1 MSRIGELPIEI
12 PEKVNVTVDGFAVT
26 VEGPGGKLQKTF
38 NRDVNIE
45 VSEGVLKV
53 APRNNSRPARAMHG
67 TTRSIISSMVEGV
80 TGGFSKQLEINGVG
94 YRASVQGRTLNL
106 NLGFSHQINYTIPE
120 GITVT
125 VTANTNLKVE
135 GADKHM
141 VGQVTADIK
150 RFSPVEPYKGKGVRI
165 VGEYVRRKEGK
176 KTA

>member
-1 MSRIGELPIEI
+1 MSRIGKSPIEI
-12 PEKVNVTVDGFAVT
+12 PDKVNITVDGSAVT

-38 NRDVNIE
+38 NREVIIE
-45 VSEGVLKV
+45 VSDGILKV
-53 APRNNSRPARAMHG
+53 TPRNSSRLARAMHG
-67 TTRSIISSMVEGV
+67 TARSIIFGMVEGV

-94 YRASVQGRTLNL
+94 YRAAVQGRTLNL
-106 NLGFSHQINYTIPE
+106 SLGFSHPINYPIPE

-135 GADKHM
+135 GIDKHR

-150 RFSPVEPYKGKGVRI
+150 KFSPVEPYKGKGIRI
-165 VGEYVRRKEGK
+165 LGEYVRRKEGK